1 MSARMQPQ
9 RLTSN
14 RTWHRLS
21 FARIPESVSRLRS
34 DKSGV
39 VAGIILSSLLLFS
52 AFGPLFW
59 TEDPNTSS
67 GQYLGAPSIEHPA
80 GTDTLGRDT
89 LSRLMRGGRISFL
102 AAVGAGAI
110 GLFIGFPLGMFAG
123 YRRGIAD
130 TIVMRFVDTLY
141 AFPTILFVLAVVAA
155 LGAGLDKMIVG
166 LGAWAIPV
174 VTRLARGQTLSVR
187 ESDYVEAARS
197 IGGSGFHIVLRHVAP
212 NVASPILI
220 QLSLLMSS
228 AVLLEASLGFL
239 GAGVA
244 PPTATWGGMLLEAFP
259 AVRRSMFQTIL
270 PGVLIFLLV
279 ATLNMMGDAIR
290 DVRDPKLRHKG

>member
-1 MSARMQPQ
+1 MTTPIPPQ
-9 RLTSN
+9 AITSI
-14 RTWHRLS
+14 RSRPWPS
-21 FARIPESVSRLRS
+21 FLRVPESLARLRS
-34 DKSGV
+34 DKSGL

-52 AFGPLFW
+52 VIGPLVW
-59 TEDPNTSS
+59 DESPNISS
-67 GQYLGAPSIEHPA
+67 GDYLAAPSAEHPA

-130 TIVMRFVDTLY
+130 TIVMRLVDTLY

-197 IGGSGFHIVLRHVAP
+197 IGGSGFHVVLRHVAP